1 MRDEALLRALRE
13 KPERGISLLTEQYA
27 ALVASVVRGVLAG
40 SSCPSSDVEDCTAD
54 TLSEFYLGLDRYD
67 PGICS
72 VKTYLC
78 LIARRRATD
87 RLRRRGLT
95 EALPEDG
102 EIGLAG
108 EDTTEDDAI
117 AAETRREVFRAV
129 RALGQPDTEII
140 MRKYYLGQ
148 PSREIAAAMHMSV
161 SRVDTRAH
169 RAVARLREMLGGGN
183 ADYKSGERKP

>member
-54 TLSEFYLGLDRYD
+54 TFSEFYLHLDRYD
-67 PGICS
+67 PAKSS

-78 LIARRRATD
+78 LIARHRALD

-95 EALPEDG
+95 ETLPEDG
-102 EIGLAG
+102 GIELADDENL
-108 EDTTEDDAI
+108 EDTVA
-117 AAETRREVFRAV
+117 AAETRQEVFRAV
-129 RALGQPDTEII
+129 RALGEPDTEII

-148 PSREIAAAMHMSV
+148 PSREIAAAMHTSV
-161 SRVDTRAH
+161 ARVDTRAH

>member
-1 MRDEALLRALRE
+1 MTKSIEVSGR
-13 KPERGISLLTEQYA
+13 
-27 ALVASVVRGVLAG
+27 
-40 SSCPSSDVEDCTAD
+40 
-54 TLSEFYLGLDRYD
+54 
-67 PGICS
+67 
-72 VKTYLC
+72 
-78 LIARRRATD
+78 
-87 RLRRRGLT
+87 
-95 EALPEDG
+95 
-102 EIGLAG
+102 
-108 EDTTEDDAI
+108 TEDDAI